1 MASTEK
7 FNNVM
12 NYVQTGANLLSQ
24 GAAIATQIKAARDA
38 AKTGQAITTTATP
51 TATTTTTTA
60 NVASNSAANSST
72 TSSNSSTAASGTG
85 ITLGINNQTLIIG
98 GIVVAGIIAFAMMMR
113 KRG

>member
-12 NYVQTGANLLSQ
+12 NYVQTGANLISQ
-24 GAAIATQIKAARDA
+24 GAAIATQIKAAKDA

-72 TSSNSSTAASGTG
+72 TSSNSTATSGTG
-85 ITLGINNQTLIIG
+85 ITLGINKQTLIIG